1 MSTRQMKLCWLQ
13 LCVGALRVGKLS
25 LTPVSILKYSY
36 CPLRLTIFPYLEFT
50 AVFFRVHLQQLP
62 FSSFPIDKYVDK

>member
-1 MSTRQMKLCWLQ
+1 MSRRQMKLCY
-13 LCVGALRVGKLS
+13 VGSERVGKLS

-50 AVFFRVHLQQLP
+50 VFRVHLQLSP
-62 FSSFPIDKYVDK
+62 FPIDKYVDK